1 MTKAFGAFETDSL
14 IGSQARMEL
23 DRRLGDLLDLGGIAL
38 VTGEAGAGKTV
49 AVRAFVR
56 SLDQGRFVTVA
67 LVPPLHNPRALL
79 RAILSALGETPEWA
93 TPDAL
98 GQFGRLVMPWHDQ
111 QRVLLVLIDEA
122 QELMSQ
128 VLLFLRSLLGTPIG
142 DRLPVRIVLMG
153 TPSLASRLR
162 VQAMEPIAQR
172 ISARVQ
178 ILGFT
183 SEETR
188 TYLKAGAKALG
199 MAISEDAMQIIFQRS
214 RAIPRVVA
222 TLARLSAALAKTAG
236 DAVIEPRH
244 VTLAL
249 EEADLR

>member
-1 MTKAFGAFETDSL
+1 MTRAFGAFETDNL

-23 DRRLGDLLDLGGIAL
+23 ERRLGDLLDLGGIAL

-79 RAILSALGETPEWA
+79 RAILSSLGETPEWA

-98 GQFGRLVMPWHDQ
+98 SQLGRLVMPWHDQ
-111 QRVLLVLIDEA
+111 QRVLLVVIDEA
-122 QELMSQ
+122 QELTAQ
-128 VLLFLRSLLGTPIG
+128 VLLFLRSLLHTPMG
-142 DRLPVRIVLMG
+142 DRLPVRIVLLG
-153 TPSLASRLR
+153 TPPLASRLR

-172 ISARVQ
+172 ICARVQ
-178 ILGFT
+178 MLGFT
-183 SEETR
+183 WEETR
-188 TYLKAGAKALG
+188 TYLETGTKALG
-199 MAISEDAMQIIFQRS
+199 IGISEEAMQAIFQRS

-222 TLARLSAALAKTAG
+222 TLARLSATLTKDAG
-236 DAVIEPRH
+236 DAAIEPRH
-244 VTLAL
+244 VALAL